1 MFGNDGSR
9 LARREAGV
17 LNQISGDRQL
27 FWTRERTPSALTI
40 VFCLRCRAYRRCDVY
55 AASTHFCCL
64 YYPVGVFLLFLYS
77 CFFFFFRVC
86 VCLSFKVYRRCS
98 VYAGSQ
104 QTHTCLLYF
113 LDESF
118 LCASCFFSFLSDVPP
133 PPFYSYSLP
142 FLLFPSFFL
151 STPAHPARECI
162 SPREKA
168 ATTPCFWCTSLWS
181 NSDDTAGWLHR
192 SQEGS
197 QTRPRPNLPCSLL

>member
-1 MFGNDGSR
+1 MTYTQQARISVVFIILLESFCCSSILVFSFFLGCVCVSVSRSIGDAVYTQAHSR
-9 LARREAGV
+9 LTLV
-17 LNQISGDRQL
+17 FYIFWMSL
-27 FWTRERTPSALTI
+27 F
-40 VFCLRCRAYRRCDVY
+40 
-55 AASTHFCCL
+55 
-64 YYPVGVFLLFLYS
+64 
-77 CFFFFFRVC
+77 C
-86 VCLSFKVYRRCS
+86 VPLV
-98 VYAGSQ
+98 
-104 QTHTCLLYF
+104 
-113 LDESF
+113 
-118 LCASCFFSFLSDVPP
+118 FFSFLSDVPP